1 MFDPCNPFFQSRITI
16 LSRYLTKWLTFP
28 EELVAIMPPWRPW
41 VWLSKRQ
48 ILVWLKQST
57 IDLSGGTINT
67 AANDGCIM
75 IMMVLHEVVS
85 KVSHSKE
92 TQVWSDF
99 KFFQMFIIFSMP
111 KDLCDFQ
118 IWLLNW
124 QVERVIWLISFYHDI
139 SIHRY
144 SNVEVL

>member
-1 MFDPCNPFFQSRITI
+1 MFEPCNSFFQSCITI
-16 LSRYLTKWLTFP
+16 LSRYLTKWLTFSD
-28 EELVAIMPPWRPW
+28 ELVTIMPPLETMCVTFKKTNTCLIKTKYHW
-41 VWLSKRQ
+41 
-48 ILVWLKQST
+48 LVWWHNQYSCKWW
-57 IDLSGGTINT
+57 
-67 AANDGCIM
+67 M
-75 IMMVLHEVVS
+75 HMMVLHEVVF

-92 TQVWSDF
+92 TQVWRDF
-99 KFFQMFIIFSMP
+99 KFFQMFIIFSML

>member
-1 MFDPCNPFFQSRITI
+1 MH
-16 LSRYLTKWLTFP
+16 
-28 EELVAIMPPWRPW
+28 
-41 VWLSKRQ
+41 
-48 ILVWLKQST
+48 
-57 IDLSGGTINT
+57 
-67 AANDGCIM
+67 
-75 IMMVLHEVVS
+75 MMVLHEVVF

-99 KFFQMFIIFSMP
+99 KFFQMFIIFSML
-111 KDLCDFQ
+111 KNLSDFQ